1 MLKFSGR
8 NINFNGDSYTKTL
21 NNEDVALMRINSN
34 YYGNDLH
41 VDFNI
46 FNPALYR
53 ENKAIIL
60 TDIEA
65 FLDGII
71 DSTLLTIQEENEE
84 EENPEIINEDEE
96 E

>member
-21 NNEDVALMRINSN
+21 NNEDIALMRINSN
-34 YYGNDLH
+34 YYGNDLR

-46 FNPALYR
+46 FNPALYK
-53 ENKAIIL
+53 ENKTIIL

-71 DSTLLTIQEENEE
+71 DSILLATQEENEE
-84 EENPEIINEDEE
+84 EENPEIINEDE
-96 E
+96 